1 MELVG
6 AVTLLALLQFVVMG
20 IMVGR
25 ARGLY
30 GVKAPATTGHEQFE
44 RWFRVH
50 YNTLEK
56 LIVFLPS
63 LWLFGYYVGQ
73 YYAAGL
79 GCFYLVGRAVYAAGY
94 VKDPSKRGIG
104 MIITELPIWIMLIGG
119 FIAVAIAWAQGM
131 SGL

>member
-6 AVTLLALLQFVVMG
+6 AVTLLALLQFIVMG

-79 GCFYLVGRAVYAAGY
+79 GGIYLVGRLLYAVTYTR
-94 VKDPSKRGIG
+94 DPATRGLG
-104 MIITELPIWIMLIGG
+104 TLLSDLPMVIMLLGG
-119 FIAVAIAWAQGM
+119 LIAIILEGIHR
-131 SGL
+131 

>member
-6 AVTLLALLQFVVMG
+6 GVTLLALLQFVVMG

-79 GCFYLVGRAVYAAGY
+79 GGIYLVGRLLYAVTYTR
-94 VKDPSKRGIG
+94 DPATRGLG
-104 MIITELPIWIMLIGG
+104 TLLSDLPMVIMLLGG
-119 FIAVAIAWAQGM
+119 LIAIILEGIHR
-131 SGL
+131 

>member
-79 GCFYLVGRAVYAAGY
+79 GGIYLVGRLLYAVTYIR
-94 VKDPSKRGIG
+94 DPATRGLG
-104 MIITELPIWIMLIGG
+104 TLLSDLPMVIMLLGG
-119 FIAVAIAWAQGM
+119 LIAIIFEGIHR
-131 SGL
+131 

>member
-1 MELVG
+1 MEFVG

-79 GCFYLVGRAVYAAGY
+79 GGIYLVGRLLYAVTYTR
-94 VKDPSKRGIG
+94 DPATRGLG
-104 MIITELPIWIMLIGG
+104 TLLSDLPMVIMLLGG
-119 FIAVAIAWAQGM
+119 LIAIILEGIHR
-131 SGL
+131 

>member
-79 GCFYLVGRAVYAAGY
+79 GGIYLVGRLLYALTY
-94 VKDPSKRGIG
+94 IRDPATRGLG
-104 MIITELPIWIMLIGG
+104 TLLSDLPMVIMLLGG
-119 FIAVAIAWAQGM
+119 LIAIIFEGIHR
-131 SGL
+131 

>member
-79 GCFYLVGRAVYAAGY
+79 GGIYLVGRLLYAVTYIR
-94 VKDPSKRGIG
+94 DPATRGFG
-104 MIITELPIWIMLIGG
+104 TLLSDLPMVIMLLGG
-119 FIAVAIAWAQGM
+119 LIAIILEGIHR
-131 SGL
+131 

>member
-79 GCFYLVGRAVYAAGY
+79 GGIYLVGRLLYAVTYIR
-94 VKDPSKRGIG
+94 DPATRGLG
-104 MIITELPIWIMLIGG
+104 TLLSDLPMVIMLLGG
-119 FIAVAIAWAQGM
+119 LIAIILEGIQR
-131 SGL
+131 

>member
-6 AVTLLALLQFVVMG
+6 LISLLAVLQFVVFG
-20 IMVGR
+20 ILVGR
-25 ARGLY
+25 ARGVY

-56 LIVFLPS
+56 LIVFLPA

-79 GCFYLVGRAVYAAGY
+79 GLIYLVGRLLYAVSYTR
-94 VKDPSKRGIG
+94 DPASRTLG
-104 MIITELPIWIMLIGG
+104 TLVSELPILIMIIGG
-119 FIAVAIAWAQGM
+119 IFAISLDLAAG
-131 SGL
+131 

>member
-79 GCFYLVGRAVYAAGY
+79 GGIYLVGRLLYAVTYTR
-94 VKDPSKRGIG
+94 DPATRGLG
-104 MIITELPIWIMLIGG
+104 TLLSDLPMVIMLLGG
-119 FIAVAIAWAQGM
+119 LIAIIFEGTHR
-131 SGL
+131 

>member
-6 AVTLLALLQFVVMG
+6 LISLLAVLQFVVFG
-20 IMVGR
+20 ILVGR
-25 ARGLY
+25 ARGVY

-56 LIVFLPS
+56 LIVFLPA

-79 GCFYLVGRAVYAAGY
+79 GLIYLVGRLLYAVSYTR
-94 VKDPSKRGIG
+94 DPASRTLG
-104 MIITELPIWIMLIGG
+104 TLVSELPILIMIIGG
-119 FIAVAIAWAQGM
+119 IIAISLDLGAG
-131 SGL
+131 

>member
-79 GCFYLVGRAVYAAGY
+79 GGIYLVGRLLYAVTYTR
-94 VKDPSKRGIG
+94 DPATRGLG
-104 MIITELPIWIMLIGG
+104 TLLSDLPMVIMLLGG
-119 FIAVAIAWAQGM
+119 LIAIILEGIHR
-131 SGL
+131 

>member
-79 GCFYLVGRAVYAAGY
+79 GGIYLVGRLLYAVTYTR
-94 VKDPSKRGIG
+94 DPATRGLG
-104 MIITELPIWIMLIGG
+104 TLLSDLPMVIMLLGG
-119 FIAVAIAWAQGM
+119 LIAIIFEGIHR
-131 SGL
+131 

>member
-1 MELVG
+1 MELV
-6 AVTLLALLQFVVMG
+6 ALLQFVVMG

-79 GCFYLVGRAVYAAGY
+79 GGIYLVGRLLYAVTYIR
-94 VKDPSKRGIG
+94 DPATRGLG
-104 MIITELPIWIMLIGG
+104 TLLSDLPMVIMLLGG
-119 FIAVAIAWAQGM
+119 LIAIILEGIHR
-131 SGL
+131 

>member
-79 GCFYLVGRAVYAAGY
+79 GGIYLVCRLLYAVTYIR
-94 VKDPSKRGIG
+94 DPATRGLG
-104 MIITELPIWIMLIGG
+104 TLLSDLPMVIMLLGG
-119 FIAVAIAWAQGM
+119 LIAIILEGIHR
-131 SGL
+131 

>member
-56 LIVFLPS
+56 LTVFLPS

-79 GCFYLVGRAVYAAGY
+79 GGIYLVGRLLYAVTYTR
-94 VKDPSKRGIG
+94 DPATRGLG
-104 MIITELPIWIMLIGG
+104 TLLSDLPMVIMLLGG
-119 FIAVAIAWAQGM
+119 LIAIIFEGIHR
-131 SGL
+131 

>member
-79 GCFYLVGRAVYAAGY
+79 GGIYLVGRLLYAVTYIR
-94 VKDPSKRGIG
+94 DPATRGLG
-104 MIITELPIWIMLIGG
+104 TLLSDLPMVIMLLGG
-119 FIAVAIAWAQGM
+119 LIAIILEGIHR
-131 SGL
+131 

>member
-79 GCFYLVGRAVYAAGY
+79 GGIYLVGRLLYALTY
-94 VKDPSKRGIG
+94 IRDPATRGLG
-104 MIITELPIWIMLIGG
+104 KLLSDLPMVIMLLGG
-119 FIAVAIAWAQGM
+119 LIAIILEGIHR
-131 SGL
+131 

>member
-63 LWLFGYYVGQ
+63 LWLFGYYMGQ

-79 GCFYLVGRAVYAAGY
+79 GGIYLVGRLLYAVTYIR
-94 VKDPSKRGIG
+94 DPATRGLG
-104 MIITELPIWIMLIGG
+104 TLLSDLPMVIMLLGG
-119 FIAVAIAWAQGM
+119 LIAIILEGIHR
-131 SGL
+131 

>member
-30 GVKAPATTGHEQFE
+30 GVKAPATTGHQQFE

-79 GCFYLVGRAVYAAGY
+79 GGIYLVGRLLYALTY
-94 VKDPSKRGIG
+94 IRDPATRGLG
-104 MIITELPIWIMLIGG
+104 TLLSDLPMVIMLLGG
-119 FIAVAIAWAQGM
+119 LIAIILEGIHR
-131 SGL
+131 

>member
-30 GVKAPATTGHEQFE
+30 GVKAPATIGHEQFE

-79 GCFYLVGRAVYAAGY
+79 GGIYLVGRLLYAVTYTR
-94 VKDPSKRGIG
+94 DPATRGLG
-104 MIITELPIWIMLIGG
+104 TLLSDLPMVIMLLGG
-119 FIAVAIAWAQGM
+119 LIAIILEGIHR
-131 SGL
+131 

>member
-79 GCFYLVGRAVYAAGY
+79 GGIYLVGRLLYAVTYTR
-94 VKDPSKRGIG
+94 DPATRGLG
-104 MIITELPIWIMLIGG
+104 TLLSNLPMVIMLLGG
-119 FIAVAIAWAQGM
+119 LIAIILEGIHR
-131 SGL
+131 

>member
-79 GCFYLVGRAVYAAGY
+79 GGIYLVGRLLYAVTYTR
-94 VKDPSKRGIG
+94 DPATRGLG
-104 MIITELPIWIMLIGG
+104 TLLSDLPILIMLLGG
-119 FIAVAIAWAQGM
+119 LIAIIFEGIHR
-131 SGL
+131 

>member
-30 GVKAPATTGHEQFE
+30 GVKAPATTGHQQFE

-79 GCFYLVGRAVYAAGY
+79 GGIYLVGRLLYAVTYTR
-94 VKDPSKRGIG
+94 DPATRGLG
-104 MIITELPIWIMLIGG
+104 TLLSDLPMVIMLLGG
-119 FIAVAIAWAQGM
+119 LIAIILEGIHR
-131 SGL
+131 

>member
-79 GCFYLVGRAVYAAGY
+79 GGIYLVGRLLYAVTYTR
-94 VKDPSKRGIG
+94 DPATRGLG
-104 MIITELPIWIMLIGG
+104 TLLSDLPMVIMLIGG
-119 FIAVAIAWAQGM
+119 LIAIIFEGIHR
-131 SGL
+131 

>member
-6 AVTLLALLQFVVMG
+6 LISLLAVLQFVVFG
-20 IMVGR
+20 ILVGR
-25 ARGLY
+25 ARGVY

-56 LIVFLPS
+56 LIVFLPA

-79 GCFYLVGRAVYAAGY
+79 GLIYLVGRLLYALSY
-94 VKDPSKRGIG
+94 TRDPASRTLG
-104 MIITELPIWIMLIGG
+104 TLVSELPILIMIIGG
-119 FIAVAIAWAQGM
+119 IIAISLDLGAG
-131 SGL
+131 

>member
-79 GCFYLVGRAVYAAGY
+79 GGIYLVGRLLYAVTYTR
-94 VKDPSKRGIG
+94 DPATRGLG
-104 MIITELPIWIMLIGG
+104 TLLSDLPIVIMLLGG
-119 FIAVAIAWAQGM
+119 LIAIILEGIHR
-131 SGL
+131 

>member
-79 GCFYLVGRAVYAAGY
+79 GGIYLGGRLLYALTY
-94 VKDPSKRGIG
+94 IRDPATRGLG
-104 MIITELPIWIMLIGG
+104 TLLSDLPMVIMLLGG
-119 FIAVAIAWAQGM
+119 LIAIILEGIHR
-131 SGL
+131 

>member
-73 YYAAGL
+73 YYAACL
-79 GCFYLVGRAVYAAGY
+79 GGIYLVGRLLYAVTYTR
-94 VKDPSKRGIG
+94 DPATRGLG
-104 MIITELPIWIMLIGG
+104 TLLSDLPMVIMLLGG
-119 FIAVAIAWAQGM
+119 LIAIIFEGIHR
-131 SGL
+131 

>member
-6 AVTLLALLQFVVMG
+6 LISLLAVLQFVVFG
-20 IMVGR
+20 ILVGR
-25 ARGLY
+25 ARGVY

-56 LIVFLPS
+56 LIVFLPA

-79 GCFYLVGRAVYAAGY
+79 GLIYLVGRLLYAVSYTRDPASRTLGTLVSEFPILIMIIGGIIAISLDLAAG
-94 VKDPSKRGIG
+94 
-104 MIITELPIWIMLIGG
+104 
-119 FIAVAIAWAQGM
+119 
-131 SGL
+131 

>member
-79 GCFYLVGRAVYAAGY
+79 GGIYLIGRLLYAVTYTR
-94 VKDPSKRGIG
+94 DPATRGLG
-104 MIITELPIWIMLIGG
+104 TLLSDMPMAIMLLGG
-119 FIAVAIAWAQGM
+119 LIAIIFEGIHR
-131 SGL
+131 

>member
-79 GCFYLVGRAVYAAGY
+79 GGIYLVGRLLYALTY
-94 VKDPSKRGIG
+94 IRDPATRGLG
-104 MIITELPIWIMLIGG
+104 TLLSDLPMVIMLLGG
-119 FIAVAIAWAQGM
+119 LIAIILEGI
-131 SGL
+131 LR

>member
-79 GCFYLVGRAVYAAGY
+79 GGIYLVGRLLYAVTYTR
-94 VKDPSKRGIG
+94 DPATRGLG
-104 MIITELPIWIMLIGG
+104 TLLSDMPMVIMLLGG
-119 FIAVAIAWAQGM
+119 LIAIILEGIHR
-131 SGL
+131 

>member
-79 GCFYLVGRAVYAAGY
+79 GGIYLVGRLLYAVTYIR
-94 VKDPSKRGIG
+94 DPATRGLG
-104 MIITELPIWIMLIGG
+104 TLLSDLPIVIMLLGG
-119 FIAVAIAWAQGM
+119 LIAIILEGIHR
-131 SGL
+131 

>member
-6 AVTLLALLQFVVMG
+6 AVTLLALLQFIVMG

-79 GCFYLVGRAVYAAGY
+79 GGIYLVGRLLYAVTYIR
-94 VKDPSKRGIG
+94 DPATRGLG
-104 MIITELPIWIMLIGG
+104 TLLSDLPMVIMLLGG
-119 FIAVAIAWAQGM
+119 LIAIILEGIHR
-131 SGL
+131 

>member
-1 MELVG
+1 MEFVG

-79 GCFYLVGRAVYAAGY
+79 GGIYLIGRLLYAVTYTR
-94 VKDPSKRGIG
+94 DPATRGLG
-104 MIITELPIWIMLIGG
+104 TLLSDLPMVIMLLGG
-119 FIAVAIAWAQGM
+119 LIAIILEGIHR
-131 SGL
+131 

>member
-79 GCFYLVGRAVYAAGY
+79 GGIYLVGRLLYALTY
-94 VKDPSKRGIG
+94 IRDPATRGLG
-104 MIITELPIWIMLIGG
+104 TLLSDLPMVIMLLGG
-119 FIAVAIAWAQGM
+119 LIAIILEGIHR
-131 SGL
+131 

>member
-20 IMVGR
+20 IIVGR

-79 GCFYLVGRAVYAAGY
+79 GGIYLVGRLLYAVTYIR
-94 VKDPSKRGIG
+94 DPATRGLG
-104 MIITELPIWIMLIGG
+104 TLLSDLPMVIMLLGG
-119 FIAVAIAWAQGM
+119 LIAIIFEGIHR
-131 SGL
+131 

>member
-79 GCFYLVGRAVYAAGY
+79 GGIYLVGRLLYAVTYIR
-94 VKDPSKRGIG
+94 DPATRGLGTLLSDLPMVMMLLGGLIA
-104 MIITELPIWIMLIGG
+104 IILEGIHR
-119 FIAVAIAWAQGM
+119 
-131 SGL
+131 

>member
-79 GCFYLVGRAVYAAGY
+79 GGIYLVGRLLYAVTYIR
-94 VKDPSKRGIG
+94 DPATRGLG
-104 MIITELPIWIMLIGG
+104 TLLSDMPMVIMLLGG
-119 FIAVAIAWAQGM
+119 LIAIILEGIHR
-131 SGL
+131 

>member
-79 GCFYLVGRAVYAAGY
+79 GGIYLIGRLLYAVTYTR
-94 VKDPSKRGIG
+94 DPATRGLG
-104 MIITELPIWIMLIGG
+104 TLLSDLPMVIMLLGG
-119 FIAVAIAWAQGM
+119 LIAIILEGIHR
-131 SGL
+131 